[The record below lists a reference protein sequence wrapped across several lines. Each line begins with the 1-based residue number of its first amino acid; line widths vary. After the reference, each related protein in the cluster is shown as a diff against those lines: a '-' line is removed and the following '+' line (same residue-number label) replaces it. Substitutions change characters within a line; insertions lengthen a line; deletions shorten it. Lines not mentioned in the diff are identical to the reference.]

1 MSIAADPFAP
11 IKAARREGRWLR
23 FSIDGWSLA
32 YLAAATALFVIHW
45 HLPTIQPLLVVIAC
59 AMAYGAGCIQ
69 HDHAHLPLWRS
80 PTLNLLTSCWIALL
94 RGDGPW
100 SWLPTHV
107 GNHHRYANQRGDWT
121 LTWRTGEG
129 MHLGNWALYTLIG
142 LVLYVVGALRY
153 LGRSL
158 VRRPAHGLACLLQL
172 AVVVA
177 LITVAW
183 WSDPLR
189 AWWLIAV
196 PWSFGLV
203 AMVATGYLQ
212 HHHTDADSPWRH
224 SRDFTGRLNNLLHF
238 NHGYHGVHH
247 VDPTLHWSEW
257 PAAHALVA
265 DQRDP
270 ALEESSLPRFL
281 LRTFLAA
288 PFVALL
294 RRVRPVLRS
303 PS

>member
-1 MSIAADPFAP
+1 
-11 IKAARREGRWLR
+11 
-23 FSIDGWSLA
+23 
-32 YLAAATALFVIHW
+32 
-45 HLPTIQPLLVVIAC
+45 
-59 AMAYGAGCIQ
+59 
-69 HDHAHLPLWRS
+69 
-80 PTLNLLTSCWIALL
+80 
-94 RGDGPW
+94 
-100 SWLPTHV
+100 LPTHV

-142 LVLYVVGALRY
+142 LMLYVVGALRY

-158 VRRPAHGLACLLQL
+158 VRRPVHGLACLLQL
-172 AVVVA
+172 GVVVA

-196 PWSFGLV
+196 PWLFGLI

-212 HHHTDADSPWRH
+212 HHHTDADSPWRN

-270 ALEESSLPRFL
+270 TLEEASLPRFL

-288 PFVALL
+288 PFLAVL
-294 RRVRPVLRS
+294 RRVRPALRS